1 MSEHIDRCWTEIDL
15 GALKH
20 NYNIVKQSVSDDTR
34 IMAVVKANAY
44 GHGAPEV
51 ARTLEKLGADSF
63 AVATLDEA
71 KELRDAG
78 ISRPILVLGYV
89 FPDRLS
95 EAVMINATLSVTSL
109 EHAKLISDEASKFGY
124 KVRVNIAIDT
134 GMSRVGIR
142 AVADDGSA
150 FEDVIGVTS
159 LPNLDITGIYTHFS
173 SADSPSEDS
182 VEFTKRQAELFS
194 TLINKLN
201 NVGVTFERIHCNNSA
216 GIIAYPD
223 SQFNT
228 VRAGI
233 CLYGVDPLNPS
244 NPLGFKPVMSL
255 KTTVISLR
263 KISKG
268 DYVGYSRTFKAYRDT
283 TVATLSIGYADGVA
297 RKLSNSF
304 YVKSPNGLLDI
315 IGNVCMDQMMVDAT
329 DDPALKIGDTITLFG
344 GDSPIDI
351 ANISGIIGTIPYEVM
366 CNISLRV
373 PRYYKE

>member
-1 MSEHIDRCWTEIDL
+1 MGEHIDRCWAEIDL
-15 GALKH
+15 KALKH
-20 NYNIVKQSVSDDTR
+20 NYNIVRQSVAENTR

-51 ARTLEKLGADSF
+51 AGALEKLGADSF

-95 EAVMINATLSVTSL
+95 EAVMINATISVTSL
-109 EHAKLISDEASKFGY
+109 DHAKLISDEAQKFGY
-124 KVRVNIAIDT
+124 KPRVNIKIDT
-134 GMSRVGIR
+134 GMSRLGIR
-142 AVADDGSA
+142 VTDDGSA

-173 SADSPSEDS
+173 SADSATEDS
-182 VEFTKRQAELFS
+182 VEFTKHQAELFR
-194 TLINKLN
+194 TLVTKLQ
-201 NVGVTFERIHCNNSA
+201 NVGVHFDRIHCNNSA

-244 NPLGFKPVMSL
+244 NPLGFRPVMSL

-268 DYVGYSRTFKAYRDT
+268 DYVGYNRTFRAYRDT

-315 IGNVCMDQMMVDAT
+315 IGNICMDQMMVDAT
-329 DDPALKIGDTITLFG
+329 DDPTLQIGDTITLFG

-351 ANISGIIGTIPYEVM
+351 VNISGIIGTIPYEVM

-373 PRYYKE
+373 PRYYKN